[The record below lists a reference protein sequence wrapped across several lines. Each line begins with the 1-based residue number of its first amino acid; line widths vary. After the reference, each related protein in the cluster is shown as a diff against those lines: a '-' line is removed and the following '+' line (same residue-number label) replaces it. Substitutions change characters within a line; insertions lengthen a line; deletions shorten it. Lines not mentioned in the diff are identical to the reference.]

1 MPVFAA
7 DDLLASLRSLSAD
20 DLMLPVLVQLAV
32 IVAVARLGGLV
43 ARWVGQP
50 AVVGEIIAGL
60 LLGPSLF
67 KAVLPGV
74 WAAVFEP
81 TLPGVPAEVANA
93 AFPKIFQVLAQL
105 GVILLLF
112 LIGLE
117 FHIEHLKVK
126 GWAAL
131 AVAGAGVV
139 LPFAAGAGLGPLI
152 HPHLEPHPTA
162 GTVPLLGLTLFLG
175 VALSVTAI
183 PTLGRILLELGITRT
198 RVGTVVLAAA
208 AAADA
213 AVWVLLAAVG
223 PLVKPEGS
231 EFSWAGPGLMLVL
244 AVAFGLILFVIVRP
258 LLGRYLDHALRTNG
272 GQLGVTPLAVLLVGL
287 LLSGL
292 ATNRIGISAVFGAL
306 LFGAALADR
315 PGLRE
320 AVSARLRDVVTTFL
334 LPVFFTATGLR
345 TDLGSLGGL
354 WWVAVAVFVAAAGG
368 KLIGCTLAARLT
380 GFGWKESAAVGALM
394 NTRGLI
400 ALVVIN
406 IGYDMGVVPKSLF
419 ACLVL
424 MAVATTL
431 LAGPLVMLVR
441 QGTELEEPMRASG
454 FARERTGNS

>member
-1 MPVFAA
+1 MFAESTF
-7 DDLLASLRSLSAD
+7 DPLARLSAD
-20 DLMLPVLVQLAV
+20 DLMFPVLVQLAV
-32 IVAVARLGGLV
+32 IVAVARLGGLA
-43 ARWVGQP
+43 ARRLGQP

-81 TLPGVPAEVANA
+81 ALPGVPAEVAAA
-93 AFPKIFQVLAQL
+93 AFPKILQVLAEL

-117 FHIEHLKVK
+117 FHVEHLKVK
-126 GWAAL
+126 GWSAL
-131 AVAGAGVV
+131 AVAAAGVV

-162 GTVPLLGLTLFLG
+162 GPVPVVGLTLFLG
-175 VALSVTAI
+175 LALSVTAI
-183 PTLGRILLELGITRT
+183 PTLGIILFELGITRT

-208 AAADA
+208 AAADI

-223 PLVKPEGS
+223 PLVKPGGG
-231 EFSWAGPGLMLVL
+231 EFSWAGPGLMLAWAVGFGVVL
-244 AVAFGLILFVIVRP
+244 LVVVRP
-258 LLGRYLDHALRTNG
+258 LLGRYLDHALRSSG
-272 GQLGVTPLAVLLVGL
+272 GQLGVTPLAVLLVGVL
-287 LLSGL
+287 LCGV

-306 LFGAALADR
+306 LFGAILADR

-345 TDLGSLGGL
+345 TDVGALGGL
-354 WWVAVAVFVAAAGG
+354 WWVAGVVFVAAAGG
-368 KLIGCTLAARLT
+368 KLIGCTVAARLT
-380 GFGWKESAAVGALM
+380 GFGWKEAGAVAALM

-424 MAVATTL
+424 MTVATTL
-431 LAGPLVMLVR
+431 LAAPLLLLLR
-441 QGTELEEPMRASG
+441 QGTELEEPMRAAG
-454 FARERTGNS
+454 WGRA